1 MPANLIRNLLR
12 RAALAIALTAAGAMT
27 ALADPPGY
35 YFQDSWQPKQQELQA
50 IPPAATSAAPNNSG
64 AADANKAAAAA
75 KVDNSPCSCG
85 SSGHSAD
92 K

>member
-1 MPANLIRNLLR
+1 MPANPIRDLLC

-35 YFQDSWQPKQQELQA
+35 YFQDSWQPKQEELQA
-50 IPPAATSAAPNNSG
+50 TSPAVTSTAPNNSG
-64 AADANKAAAAA
+64 SADANKAAAAA
-75 KVDNSPCSCG
+75 KVDNSPCSCS
-85 SSGHSAD
+85 SSGHSAG